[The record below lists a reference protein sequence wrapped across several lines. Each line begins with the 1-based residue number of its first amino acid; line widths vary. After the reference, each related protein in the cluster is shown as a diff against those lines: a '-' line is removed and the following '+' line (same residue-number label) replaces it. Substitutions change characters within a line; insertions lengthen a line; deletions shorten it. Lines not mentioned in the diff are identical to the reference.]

1 MASSKDD
8 LIQNIVEMQQEMMQ
22 TFQDFLVTT
31 QPLPS
36 LNAEV
41 WRPPTD
47 VLDNDDSIVVT
58 LEIPGVGPEDM
69 QIAVEDQ
76 RLIVQ
81 GRRKRPARKQK
92 MQFQQMEVNYGQF
105 QRTIALSSPVVE
117 DNVQA
122 NYSGG
127 FLEIHLP
134 KVAVKKATRVV
145 IRKSQRKSRPERRD
159 PSAEQSRPEDE
170 RFLDHRCHHSGSRP
184 QLLHVRDDRER
195 GCELP

>member
-31 QPLPS
+31 KPLPS

-47 VLDNDDSIVVT
+47 VLDNEESIVVT
-58 LEIPGVGPEDM
+58 MEVPGVGPEDM
-69 QIAVEDQ
+69 QIAVEEQ
-76 RLIVQ
+76 RLVVQ
-81 GRRKRPARKQK
+81 GRRARPARKDK
-92 MQFQQMEVNYGQF
+92 MHFQQMEVNYGQF
-105 QRTIALSSPVVE
+105 QRTIALSSPVDE
-117 DNVQA
+117 DRIQA

-134 KVAVKKATRVV
+134 KVTVKKVTKV
-145 IRKSQRKSRPERRD
+145 IIKKSK
-159 PSAEQSRPEDE
+159 
-170 RFLDHRCHHSGSRP
+170 
-184 QLLHVRDDRER
+184 
-195 GCELP
+195 

>member
-22 TFQDFLVTT
+22 TFQDFLVNA

-47 VLDNDDSIVVT
+47 VLESDDSIIVT
-58 LEIPGVGPEDM
+58 MEIPGVGPEDM
-69 QIAVEDQ
+69 HIAVEEQ
-76 RLIVQ
+76 RLVVQ
-81 GRRKRPARKQK
+81 GRRTRPTPKQK

-105 QRTIALSSPVVE
+105 QRTIALSSPVDE

-127 FLEIHLP
+127 FLQIHLP
-134 KVAVKKATRVV
+134 KITVKKVTKV
-145 IRKSQRKSRPERRD
+145 IIKKFR
-159 PSAEQSRPEDE
+159 
-170 RFLDHRCHHSGSRP
+170 
-184 QLLHVRDDRER
+184 
-195 GCELP
+195 